1 MMKQIEL
8 YFRFNKLCEVFSKIG
23 VKSEGEEPLQ
33 ELEETQ
39 PRPEPQVG
47 AQEVEEIIEVESV
60 QAGLLRGHSLGEAEQ
75 ES

>member
-1 MMKQIEL
+1 MTKDSGL
-8 YFRFNKLCEVFSKIG
+8 YFRFDKLCEVFSEIG
-23 VKSEGEEPLQ
+23 LKSEGEKPLQ